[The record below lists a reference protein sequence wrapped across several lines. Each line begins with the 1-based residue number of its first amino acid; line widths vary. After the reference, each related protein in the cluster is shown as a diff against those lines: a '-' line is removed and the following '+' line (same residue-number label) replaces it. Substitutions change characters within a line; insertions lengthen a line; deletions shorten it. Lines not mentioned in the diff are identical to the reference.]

1 LRNVK
6 LILYCAN
13 GEEHETFREF
23 FGLDQINKRIWSKF
37 GGINKW
43 NNTVYVIEEKHK
55 TDIDRLLMLK
65 AQFIAENHV
74 FFL

>member
-1 LRNVK
+1 MK
-6 LILYCAN
+6 LIIYCAN
-13 GEEHETFREF
+13 GEEHETFRFF
-23 FGLDQINKRIWSKF
+23 FGLDQINKRIWCKY
-37 GGINKW
+37 GGINKD

-55 TDIDRLLMLK
+55 PDIDRILMLK